1 MYVMLGV
8 MKITERESAH
18 PGNVTLPAEL
28 VTSNG
33 MTKEIVK
40 QSSNQ
45 GDCSPTTSS
54 PKVFNFSYNLT
65 ILINRTLYLHLLS
78 PSS

>member
-1 MYVMLGV
+1 MYAISGV

-33 MTKEIVK
+33 MVKEIVK
-40 QSSNQ
+40 EPFNQ
-45 GDCSPTTSS
+45 KDWSPTTS
-54 PKVFNFSYNLT
+54 PKVFKF
-65 ILINRTLYLHLLS
+65 LI
-78 PSS
+78 

>member
-1 MYVMLGV
+1 MYVMSGV

-40 QSSNQ
+40 QSFNH

-54 PKVFNFSYNLT
+54 PKVFNFFT
-65 ILINRTLYLHLLS
+65 
-78 PSS
+78 

>member
-1 MYVMLGV
+1 MYVMSGV

-33 MTKEIVK
+33 MTKGIVK

-54 PKVFNFSYNLT
+54 PKVFEFFL
-65 ILINRTLYLHLLS
+65 
-78 PSS
+78 

>member
-1 MYVMLGV
+1 MYVMSGV

-18 PGNVTLPAEL
+18 PGNVILPAEL

-33 MTKEIVK
+33 MTKGIVK

-54 PKVFNFSYNLT
+54 PKVFNFSLCYN
-65 ILINRTLYLHLLS
+65 IG
-78 PSS
+78 

>member
-1 MYVMLGV
+1 MSGV

-33 MTKEIVK
+33 ITKEIVN

-45 GDCSPTTSS
+45 EDCSPVPSS
-54 PKVFNFSYNLT
+54 PKVINFFFS
-65 ILINRTLYLHLLS
+65 
-78 PSS
+78 

>member
-1 MYVMLGV
+1 MLGV

-33 MTKEIVK
+33 MSKGIVK
-40 QSSNQ
+40 LSSNQ
-45 GDCSPTTSS
+45 GDCSPTASS
-54 PKVFNFSYNLT
+54 PKVINLF
-65 ILINRTLYLHLLS
+65 I
-78 PSS
+78 

>member
-1 MYVMLGV
+1 MYVMSGV

-33 MTKEIVK
+33 MTKGIVK

-45 GDCSPTTSS
+45 GDYSPTTSS
-54 PKVFNFSYNLT
+54 PKVFDFFL
-65 ILINRTLYLHLLS
+65 
-78 PSS
+78 

>member
-1 MYVMLGV
+1 MYVILGV

-18 PGNVTLPAEL
+18 PGNLTLPAEL

-33 MTKEIVK
+33 MTKEIEK

-54 PKVFNFSYNLT
+54 PKVFNFFYNLAN
-65 ILINRTLYLHLLS
+65 IYYI
-78 PSS
+78 

>member
-1 MYVMLGV
+1 MYVMPGV

-33 MTKEIVK
+33 MTKGIVN
-40 QSSNQ
+40 QSSYQ
-45 GDCSPTTSS
+45 GDCSPVTSS
-54 PKVFNFSYNLT
+54 PKVLNFFLSY
-65 ILINRTLYLHLLS
+65 S
-78 PSS
+78 C

>member
-1 MYVMLGV
+1 MYVMSGV

-18 PGNVTLPAEL
+18 PGNLTLPAEL

-54 PKVFNFSYNLT
+54 PKVFNYFYNY
-65 ILINRTLYLHLLS
+65 NC
-78 PSS
+78 

>member
-1 MYVMLGV
+1 MSGV

-18 PGNVTLPAEL
+18 PGNLTLPAEL

-33 MTKEIVK
+33 MTKEFMK

-54 PKVFNFSYNLT
+54 PKVLTFSHNISLY
-65 ILINRTLYLHLLS
+65 INIIKGLKY
-78 PSS
+78 

>member
-1 MYVMLGV
+1 MSGV

-18 PGNVTLPAEL
+18 PGNLTLPAEL

-33 MTKEIVK
+33 MTKENVK

-54 PKVFNFSYNLT
+54 PKVFNFFSIIYKSL
-65 ILINRTLYLHLLS
+65 
-78 PSS
+78 

>member
-1 MYVMLGV
+1 MSGV

-18 PGNVTLPAEL
+18 PGNLTLPAEL
-28 VTSNG
+28 VMSNG
-33 MTKEIVK
+33 MTKEITK

-54 PKVFNFSYNLT
+54 PKVLSFLHNITIYFNIIT
-65 ILINRTLYLHLLS
+65 ILKY
-78 PSS
+78 

>member
-1 MYVMLGV
+1 MYVMSGV

-18 PGNVTLPAEL
+18 PGNLTLPAEL

-54 PKVFNFSYNLT
+54 PKVFIFI
-65 ILINRTLYLHLLS
+65 ILIINVD
-78 PSS
+78 

>member
-1 MYVMLGV
+1 MSGV

-33 MTKEIVK
+33 MTKETVK

-54 PKVFNFSYNLT
+54 SPKVFNIFV
-65 ILINRTLYLHLLS
+65 
-78 PSS
+78 

>member
-1 MYVMLGV
+1 MYVILGV

-28 VTSNG
+28 VTSNNG
-33 MTKEIVK
+33 MTREIVK

-54 PKVFNFSYNLT
+54 PKVFNFH
-65 ILINRTLYLHLLS
+65 II
-78 PSS
+78 